1 LTDVFENLWL
11 HTNPND
17 PDSDDDGLFDSQEY
31 QGGTNPNDPDCPR
44 DALESA
50 INGQS
55 PNAWFKLNDMTLD
68 NTGIDPGGQP
78 LVRTGNDLWDTDVF
92 DNGNSAFRF
101 HDPGDR
107 LTLTQSPDPIGGGG
121 PGPNANAA
129 GKGSITLLFRALDG
143 VTAGDRYLISQ
154 SDVSPNRNAL
164 SIFFANGGGLMLR
177 MGNTTIP
184 APILSTAEIT
194 AYPNAWYYL
203 AVTWD
208 EARDAGEVKWYLG
221 RVGSQLNSG
230 TFDFA
235 NDGVVGNDGTIYV
248 GNHSSLTSGFRNPG
262 DGALDQVAFW
272 NRELLA
278 GQIAAQFILLP
289 HGPSANLD
297 LASWNL
303 MLPVDSAGGSSG
315 APRVVPTGWLNSG
328 FQYVDPNDPNGC
340 KKKHFYRDTDGT
352 VAIMV
357 FEAPWNG
364 ADTDSTGNSPR
375 SELRE
380 TDASGNEENWQPN
393 GTLGTV
399 HILQAS
405 CKVISGDSKVI
416 IGQIHE
422 ETPVSSVPAIVLSYD
437 PSTRVPKVT
446 VKHSPACVETPQ
458 TPCPDTDY
466 PFPALPPGD
475 DMINYKLEMVGVGT
489 SVTLNATVNTVTTVI
504 DMTQLPYDPAP
515 AWANTTLYFKAGSYY
530 PKAANNSAT
539 ANVTFSS
546 LSATHR

>member
-1 LTDVFENLWL
+1 
-11 HTNPND
+11 
-17 PDSDDDGLFDSQEY
+17 
-31 QGGTNPNDPDCPR
+31 
-44 DALESA
+44 
-50 INGQS
+50 
-55 PNAWFKLNDMTLD
+55 
-68 NTGIDPGGQP
+68 
-78 LVRTGNDLWDTDVF
+78 
-92 DNGNSAFRF
+92 
-101 HDPGDR
+101 
-107 LTLTQSPDPIGGGG
+107 
-121 PGPNANAA
+121 
-129 GKGSITLLFRALDG
+129 

-375 SELRE
+375 SELRQTYADGSE
-380 TDASGNEENWQPN
+380 HNWTPSAEG
-393 GTLGTV
+393 GT
-399 HILQAS
+399 HSLQAS
-405 CKVISGDSKVI
+405 CAVNSGDSKVI
-416 IGQIHE
+416 IGQIHA
-422 ETPVSSVPAIVLSYD
+422 ETPIPPGGSTGVPAIVLDY
-437 PSTRVPKVT
+437 TAGAIRLT
-446 VKHSPACVETPQ
+446 VKRSPNDRIN
-458 TPCPDTDY
+458 DTTYDFPG
-466 PFPALPPGD
+466 PFALGAQ
-475 DMINYKLEMVGVGT
+475 INYTLQLVGTGT
-489 SVTLNATVNTVTTVI
+489 SVKLYATVNGQKPRLNGVPQDFV
-504 DMTQLPYDPAP
+504 DMYATDP
-515 AWANTTLYFKAGSYY
+515 AWADVNTTLYFKAGSYY
-530 PKAANNSAT
+530 PDNVGTGT
-539 ANVTFSS
+539 AKVTFSS
-546 LSATHR
+546 LSVTPATP